1 MHRAVSQEDHLL
13 EMEDAGE
20 RFIHARMMAI
30 RDAMRD
36 LPQFIYLQE
45 FFIYIF
51 LPTHT
56 HIFMVK

>member
-1 MHRAVSQEDHLL
+1 MDRQEAVIDAQHRLIEDMHRAVRQEDHLL

-36 LPQFIYLQE
+36 LPQFIDL
-45 FFIYIF
+45 
-51 LPTHT
+51 
-56 HIFMVK
+56 

>member
-1 MHRAVSQEDHLL
+1 LIEDMHRAVRQEDHLL

-36 LPQFIYLQE
+36 LPQFIDL
-45 FFIYIF
+45 
-51 LPTHT
+51 
-56 HIFMVK
+56 

>member
-1 MHRAVSQEDHLL
+1 MDRQEAVIDAQQRLIEDMHRAVRQEDHLL

-36 LPQFIYLQE
+36 LPQFIDL
-45 FFIYIF
+45 
-51 LPTHT
+51 
-56 HIFMVK
+56 